1 MSFLLDTDVLSEVRK
16 SKRDAGVA
24 EWFTVTPP
32 AEVHVSVLSVG
43 EIRRGTT
50 RLRERGDARQAL
62 VIERWLSEVIESL
75 EDRILPV
82 TIEVAEVWSG
92 FSQRR
97 AAPPIDS
104 LIAATAIARNLTM
117 VTRNTK
123 HFGLTGVRV
132 VNPFG
137 G

>member
-1 MSFLLDTDVLSEVRK
+1 M
-16 SKRDAGVA
+16 
-24 EWFTVTPP
+24 
-32 AEVHVSVLSVG
+32 
-43 EIRRGTT
+43 
-50 RLRERGDARQAL
+50 
-62 VIERWLSEVIESL
+62 IERWLSEVIESL